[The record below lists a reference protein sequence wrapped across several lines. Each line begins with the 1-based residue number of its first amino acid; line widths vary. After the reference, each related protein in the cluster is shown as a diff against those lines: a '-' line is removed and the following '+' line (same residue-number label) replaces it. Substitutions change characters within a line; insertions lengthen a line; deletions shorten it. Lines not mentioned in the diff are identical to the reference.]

1 MANVELIPATTGH
14 LETRALIQTQNME
27 KRETQV
33 VLEEN
38 TEGEEHM
45 DKNKSIKDIFQ
56 NCFPGETSRNIGE
69 MEEVDGVAEELV
81 KPVVKLVFL
90 KILLVDIGIS
100 LGDVITDFL
109 QGISLVFGSDWSI
122 QRNTYHYG
130 LSTRY

>member
-33 VLEEN
+33 VLD
-38 TEGEEHM
+38 
-45 DKNKSIKDIFQ
+45 DKRQGHDLNEKNRSIKSIFH
-56 NCFPGETSRNIGE
+56 NCFPGETSRSIDE
-69 MEEVDGVAEELV
+69 EEEVDGVAEELV

-90 KILLVDIGIS
+90 KILLIDIGIS

-122 QRNTYHYG
+122 QWNTYH
-130 LSTRY
+130 